1 MSTTYSKNSFNI
13 KINQKIKN
21 LKINKENR
29 LGSFYFCIFL
39 LIADIAKW
47 PVL

>member
-13 KINQKIKN
+13 KINQKTKN
-21 LKINKENR
+21 LKGNKESS
-29 LGSFYFCIFL
+29 LGSFNFCMFL
-39 LIADIAKW
+39 LITDIAKW